1 MFFAILFLLVQLN
14 TVSSTYIV
22 TCHNDGECGTVCG
35 RYSSDIV
42 APTEGIFSTSCKCG
56 NGGGVT
62 HKCTAFGTQVSACSD
77 GQAPQCSTACGQ
89 KICISKDGKK
99 ATGTILSA
107 CPKHH
112 PENVNN
118 CCSHS
123 SSRDYCT
130 CVIQDTLDLNW
141 QPYQALGN
149 SNGYSSS
156 ATWGACSSQ
165 LESLQIPINSSR
177 ASLLVQP
184 FMKTGQLCNDYKN
197 GASNNDANKVKCED
211 LSYEYECNAESH
223 CTYCTSNKLS
233 NKCYERDEAQV
244 LSHIANTEQTMSFV
258 CETTD

>member
-1 MFFAILFLLVQLN
+1 MKNTIFALLFFFYNLVN
-14 TVSSTYIV
+14 ATYIV
-22 TCHNDGECGTVCG
+22 TCHSDGECGTVCG

-42 APTEGIFSTSCKCG
+42 APTEGMFSTSCKCG

-62 HKCTAFGTQVSACSD
+62 YKCTAFGLQITECSD
-77 GQAPQCSTACGQ
+77 GRPPQCTTACGQ
-89 KICISKDGKK
+89 KICITKDSRR

-112 PENVNN
+112 PENVKN
-118 CCSHS
+118 CCSHP

-165 LESLQIPINSSR
+165 LSSLQIEINSTR
-177 ASLLVQP
+177 ANRLVQP
-184 FMKTGQLCNDYKN
+184 FLKSGDWCTRSEQTQTISKDYEI
-197 GASNNDANKVKCED
+197 VECEKFID
-211 LSYEYECNAESH
+211 DNECNKHSN
-223 CTYCTSNKLS
+223 CVFCKSNKLKT
-233 NKCYERDEAQV
+233 KCYEKNEADV
-244 LSHIANTEQTMSFV
+244 LSHISNFEKEFSFK
-258 CETTD
+258 CN

>member
-1 MFFAILFLLVQLN
+1 MFRLFITTLFFVAGS
-14 TVSSTYIV
+14 VSSTYIV

-62 HKCTAFGTQVSACSD
+62 YKCTAFGVQVSECSD
-77 GQAPQCSTACGQ
+77 GIAPQCSTACGQ
-89 KICISKDGKK
+89 KICIAKDGKK

-112 PENVNN
+112 PENVKN

-123 SSRDYCT
+123 SSKDYCT
-130 CVIQDTLDLNW
+130 CVVQDTLDLNW

-165 LESLQIPINSSR
+165 LESLQIQINSTR
-177 ASLLVQP
+177 ASELVKP
-184 FMKTGQLCNDYKN
+184 FMKTGQWCKIFDSLTDEFNEVN
-197 GASNNDANKVKCED
+197 CENINSED
-211 LSYEYECNAESH
+211 ECNNEKQ
-223 CTYCTSNKLS
+223 CTFCKSDKLKS
-233 NKCYERDEAQV
+233 KCYNSHEASVLTHISNVEDE
-244 LSHIANTEQTMSFV
+244 IYFECNI
-258 CETTD
+258 